1 VLSTLLATIVVLGV
15 LILVHELGHFLA
27 AKSVDIEVPRFS
39 LGLGPPIWGFRIGE
53 TEYVL
58 SAIPLGGY
66 VKMAGMED
74 EEATAALEGGSEPRR
89 EEPRSTGRDFESKPL
104 WARVWVISAGVL
116 MNFLFAFFVYAG
128 IFLIYGER
136 FDPTTRVGIANGEVL
151 SGAAAQLT
159 SMPQGAR
166 LVAVGERPVER
177 WRDIG
182 EALQEMPPGPVTL
195 RFEDAPD
202 FTLDLPRSSG
212 ERAEMIGA
220 LRPLYTPVIG
230 EVAAGTPADRAGL
243 VPGDRVVEAAGAP
256 VESWQDFVRAVET
269 HPGRPLDI
277 VVQRNGETVALTAT
291 PAVELFDR
299 ELQRDSVGKLG
310 VGVELDLI
318 SEPLGPVMAV
328 ARGAEVTWLNT
339 RMIVTFLG
347 QLIGGDESPRS
358 VGSILTIGQVS
369 GRAARMGME
378 PFFLFMALLSI
389 NLAIVNLLPIP
400 ILDGGHL
407 LFLGIEAVRGRP
419 LSVEQRIRLSHVG
432 LIIIVGIFVWA
443 MTNDV
448 LRVFG
453 I

>member
-1 VLSTLLATIVVLGV
+1 VLSTILATIVVLGV

-39 LGLGPPIWGFRIGE
+39 LGLGPRVWGFRIGE

-74 EEATAALEGGSEPRR
+74 EEATAALEGGMDVP
-89 EEPRSTGRDFESKPL
+89 EEPRGPGPRDFESKPL
-104 WARVWVISAGVL
+104 WARIWVISAGVL
-116 MNFLFAFFVYAG
+116 MNFLFAFVVYAG
-128 IFLIYGER
+128 IFLAYGER
-136 FDPTTRVGIANGEVL
+136 FDPTTRVGVVNGEAL
-151 SGAAAQLT
+151 TGAAAQLARL
-159 SMPQGAR
+159 PEGAR
-166 LVAVGERPVER
+166 LAAVGDRPVEK

-182 EALQEMPPGPVTL
+182 EALQEAPAGPVTL
-195 RFEDAPD
+195 RFADAPD
-202 FTLDLPRSSG
+202 VTLRLPATAG

-220 LRPLYTPVIG
+220 LRPLYEPVIG
-230 EVAAGTPADRAGL
+230 EVAPGTPAERAGL
-243 VPGDRVVEAAGAP
+243 RPGDRVLEAAGEP
-256 VESWQDFVRAVET
+256 VRSWQDFVRAVET
-269 HPGRPLDI
+269 HPARRLDL
-277 VVQRNGETVALTAT
+277 VVERAGERVALSAT

-299 ELQRDSVGKLG
+299 ELQRDSIGKLG
-310 VGVELDLI
+310 VGVQLDLI
-318 SEPLGPVMAV
+318 SRPLGTFEAV
-328 ARGAEVTWLNT
+328 GRGAEVTWLNT

-369 GRAARMGME
+369 GRAARMGLE
-378 PFFLFMALLSI
+378 PFFVFMALLSI

-407 LFLGIEAVRGRP
+407 LFLGIEAIRGRP

-432 LIIIVGIFVWA
+432 LIIIVGIMVWA

-448 LRVFG
+448 LRIFG